1 MRHIPDAH
9 MGNVGIDASYRHPL
23 EYAVPRYVDSMS
35 RDRVF
40 HTGLF
45 HCCSPILGWSGMRQK
60 WGKCNPGPDTGRDDS
75 TLLDRTSR
83 ADADKRRK
91 EAIIGPWLIRPSLQR
106 WSARFSPFSYPFFD
120 GRPII
125 AGITYCGL
133 LCSVV
138 SANMITT
145 AFAVGFLDLDQS
157 YQMLT
162 ALLSSFLR
170 QPEFL
175 KLLTFLQHVL
185 LSVLT
190 NRLLFRLREY
200 NRSLVR
206 SVQGPSSI
214 LLPEGTIA
222 FAQSR
227 HAIEIEMP
235 RLSDGKEAE
244 EPPHEFGAV

>member
-9 MGNVGIDASYRHPL
+9 MGNVGIDASYRHPP
-23 EYAVPRYVDSMS
+23 EYAVPRYVDTMS
-35 RDRVF
+35 RNRVF
-40 HTGLF
+40 HPGLF
-45 HCCSPILGWSGMRQK
+45 HCCSPVLGWSGMRQK
-60 WGKCNPGPDTGRDDS
+60 WGKCNPGPDTGRNDS
-75 TLLDRTSR
+75 TLLD
-83 ADADKRRK
+83 
-91 EAIIGPWLIRPSLQR
+91 
-106 WSARFSPFSYPFFD
+106 
-120 GRPII
+120 RPII